1 MSGREQRLAE
11 LKERVAAVAPEDAY
25 RLAQGSATLLDVR
38 DPEEWAAGSPRGA
51 VRLGRSF
58 LELKVEDA
66 IPGMHDPVL
75 VLCASGMRS
84 LFAAES
90 LLQLGY
96 QDVRSVAG
104 GCAVPCRPM
113 GSCPDKG
120 GRGHARPSFPVMS

>member
-1 MSGREQRLAE
+1 MGGWLAA
-11 LKERVAAVAPEDAY
+11 R
-25 RLAQGSATLLDVR
+25 R
-38 DPEEWAAGSPRGA
+38 